1 MKWIKIGDQHAG
13 PGADFVHRVDAGG
26 KKVCLIRNGGV
37 FYATQVHCP
46 HAGADLSYGWCRDGK
61 LICPYHRH
69 EFDLETGSGA
79 EGQGDYLETY
89 PVEVRPDGVY
99 IGLKERWGWLKKLF
113 R

>member
-1 MKWIKIGDQHAG
+1 MKWIKICDRAG

-89 PVEVRPDGVY
+89 P
-99 IGLKERWGWLKKLF
+99 
-113 R
+113 